1 MNTRTDIPV
10 LVVAESMLSRMGLS
24 ALLGQTE
31 MIDVVGQ
38 TSPHDLSLATIDI
51 YRAEVIVWIL
61 GDDATPSP
69 IFADLSLPIL
79 FLLMDVAQSG
89 RLFSVI
95 RPYITDSSPMAMLPQ
110 NPLSPDRL
118 VSAISAV
125 RDGLMVID
133 PVLLPTLGL
142 SGEVEKSLSSTENL
156 TPREAQVLQLMAEGM
171 PNKQIARDLG
181 ISPNTVKFHVN
192 AILSKLNAQS
202 RTEAVIRATQL
213 GWVLL

>member
-1 MNTRTDIPV
+1 MHTQTDLHV
-10 LVVAESMLSRMGLS
+10 LVIAESLLSRMGLS
-24 ALLGQTE
+24 ALLQQDET
-31 MIDVVGQ
+31 ITVVGQ
-38 TSPHDLSLATIDI
+38 INPHDLTPTTLDV
-51 YRAEVIVWIL
+51 YRADVAVWIL

-69 IFADLSLPIL
+69 IFADLGVGVV
-79 FLLMDVAQSG
+79 FLLMDIAQSG
-89 RLFSVI
+89 RLLTAI
-95 RPYITDSSPMAMLPQ
+95 RPYITDNTPVGILPQ
-110 NPLSPDRL
+110 NPLSGRRL
-118 VSAISAV
+118 VTSLMAV

-133 PVLLPTLGL
+133 PAL
-142 SGEVEKSLSSTENL
+142 SAHLVAQEADKDLTSTENL

>member
-1 MNTRTDIPV
+1 
-10 LVVAESMLSRMGLS
+10 MGLS
-24 ALLGQTE
+24 ALLQQDET
-31 MIDVVGQ
+31 ITVVGQ
-38 TSPHDLSLATIDI
+38 INPQDVTPATLEV
-51 YRAEVIVWIL
+51 YRADVAMWIL
-61 GDDATPSP
+61 GDDAIPTP
-69 IFADLSLPIL
+69 IFADLGVPVV
-79 FLLMDVAQSG
+79 FLLMDIAQSG
-89 RLFSVI
+89 RLLTAI
-95 RPYITDSSPMAMLPQ
+95 RPHITDNTPVGILPQ
-110 NPLSPDRL
+110 NPLSGRRL
-118 VSAISAV
+118 VTSLMAV

-133 PVLLPTLGL
+133 PAMSSHLVAYEADRDLT
-142 SGEVEKSLSSTENL
+142 STETL